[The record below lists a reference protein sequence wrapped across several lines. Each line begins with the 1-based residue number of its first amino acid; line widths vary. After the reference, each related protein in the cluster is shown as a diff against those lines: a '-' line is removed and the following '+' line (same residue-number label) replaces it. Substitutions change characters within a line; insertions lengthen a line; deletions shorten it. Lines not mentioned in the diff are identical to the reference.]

1 MMKNS
6 YLLTT
11 VMFLL
16 LTASSFAQT
25 YVIQARPMDSKEW
38 GYINLDGN
46 FIIDAQYRKCYA
58 FSEDGYAPIYEK
70 KEGYFFINIQGE
82 TLQTEISTF
91 RLKEVFGFGAK
102 GFEEGLAPVLIKT
115 KWGFLN
121 TEGKLVIPT
130 KYSKVSTFK
139 EDHAIARIGGNFYI
153 IDKEGNEKLVEI
165 PGVVEIKQFSEN
177 LAPYKTEY
185 GLYGF
190 IDVNANVVIEARF
203 VSVGYFNKGL
213 AWAKTNVAT
222 IGYLNPAGEWVI
234 QPQIFIANDFDP
246 ETELAKVKQNEKW
259 VYLNTKGEIIR
270 FDDSETI
277 SKFHDGLAKGKK
289 NEKIG
294 FYNSNMEWVIQP
306 QFDGVRN
313 FKNGYAAAK
322 LNDKWGIIDKTGAW
336 VVQPVFAALKDVEKV
351 N

>member
-1 MMKNS
+1 MKKS

-11 VMFLL
+11 VLFLF
-16 LTASSFAQT
+16 LTCSSFAQT
-25 YVIQARPMDSKEW
+25 YVIQAKPLDSKEW

-46 FIIDAQYRKCYA
+46 FIIDAQYRKCYE
-58 FSEDGYAPIYEK
+58 FSEEGYAPIFEK
-70 KEGYFFINIQGE
+70 EEGYFFINIQGE
-82 TLQTEISTF
+82 TLQTEIPGF
-91 RLKEVFGFGAK
+91 ALKEVFGVT
-102 GFEEGLAPVLIKT
+102 GFDEGLAPVRINEN
-115 KWGFLN
+115 WGYLN
-121 TEGKLVIPT
+121 TDGKLAIPA
-130 KYSKVSTFK
+130 KYSKVSSFK
-139 EDHAIARIGGNFYI
+139 DGYAIAQVGSNFYI
-153 IDKEGNEKLVEI
+153 IDKQGNEKLVEV
-165 PGVVEIKQFSEN
+165 PGVTEIKHFSEN
-177 LAPYKTEY
+177 LAPYKTEN

-190 IDVNANVVIEARF
+190 INANANVVIEARF
-203 VSVGYFNKGL
+203 VSVGYFNAGL

-234 QPQIFIANDFDP
+234 QPQIFITNDFDP
-246 ETELAKVKQNEKW
+246 ETELAKVKHNEKW
-259 VYLNTKGEIIR
+259 IYLNTKGEIIQ

-277 SKFHDGLAKGKK
+277 SEFHEGLAKGKK

-322 LNDKWGIIDKTGAW
+322 LEDKWGIIDKTGSW
-336 VVQPVFAALKDVEKV
+336 VIQPVFAALKDVEKV

>member
-1 MMKNS
+1 MKKS

-11 VMFLL
+11 VLFLFL
-16 LTASSFAQT
+16 ICSSFAQT
-25 YVIQARPMDSKEW
+25 YVIQTRPMDSKEW

-46 FIIDAQYRKCYA
+46 FIIDAQYRKCYE
-58 FSEDGYAPIYEK
+58 FSEDGYAPIFEK
-70 KEGYFFINIQGE
+70 EEGYFFINIQGE
-82 TLQTEISTF
+82 TLQTEIPGF
-91 RLKEVFGFGAK
+91 ALKEVFGVT
-102 GFEEGLAPVLIKT
+102 GFDEGLAPVRINEN
-115 KWGFLN
+115 WGYLN
-121 TEGKLVIPT
+121 TDGKLAIPA
-130 KYSKVSTFK
+130 KYSKVSSFK
-139 EDHAIARIGGNFYI
+139 DGYAITQVGGNFYI
-153 IDKEGNEKLVEI
+153 IDKQGNEKLVEV
-165 PGVVEIKQFSEN
+165 PGVAEIKHFSEN
-177 LAPYKTEY
+177 LAPYKTEN

-190 IDVNANVVIEARF
+190 INVNANVVIEARF
-203 VSVGYFNKGL
+203 VSVGYFNTGL

-234 QPQIFIANDFDP
+234 QPQIFITNDFDP
-246 ETELAKVKQNEKW
+246 ETKLAKVKHNEKW
-259 VYLNTKGEIIR
+259 VYLNTKGEIIQ

-277 SKFHDGLAKGKK
+277 SEFHEGLAKGKK

-322 LNDKWGIIDKTGAW
+322 LEDKWGIIDKTGNW
-336 VVQPVFAALKDVEKV
+336 VIQPVFAALKDVEKV